1 MWVLVEE
8 LSTLHQL
15 HGRLVVLLL
24 QELDDL
30 LLQRVDLQLMD
41 EYLLFLVFER
51 QPQLGDSCPIFKVL
65 LLLLEEVGTWTI
77 SLLLLSSS
85 IGAST
90 NISSVQSG

>member
-1 MWVLVEE
+1 
-8 LSTLHQL
+8 
-15 HGRLVVLLL
+15 
-24 QELDDL
+24 
-30 LLQRVDLQLMD
+30 MD

-51 QPQLGDSCPIFKVL
+51 QPQLGDSCSVLKVL

-90 NISSVQSG
+90 NISSIQSSQLKALRLQLIHPCRLSLLLVQVSRQFAFLL